1 MKKPSRRQ
9 MLHALC
15 IGLAATGVVG
25 CVDHDY
31 DLSED
36 IDVTIQLGGDNL
48 TLPGSSTDQ
57 LFLSKILDLEQG
69 SSIKAVE
76 NDGEYGLAKGDY
88 VLIQD
93 GNSSPSRFEVPEVS
107 LDHINGST
115 STTVLPEFYNPGGQS
130 VISNPID
137 MIHNT
142 IRLSDDNVT
151 RDLVSLESA
160 DMDVKMKLN
169 VRYTSSDFTGTA
181 YVEKGYT
188 ITFDKCWTVEVGD
201 EATAQYLESVNP
213 YTLRFKQRYGIS
225 PDHGLSAR
233 VRLVRADLTGLPA
246 GQGLYAPG
254 KFLIENQVVSSGDV
268 SIDVADLPA
277 GSRANITVVS
287 EISVSDARLLKVRG
301 IVDPKINISETKFD
315 INDIPDFLSD
325 PENHLDL
332 SNPQVTL
339 SITNNSPLPITLNGR
354 LTSYS
359 KGNEIT
365 EVGIGESYGTAPVIA
380 HANGTTDI
388 IISRAPVAGAADN
401 IVVPELSTLLN
412 TIPDLISFH
421 DAVSK
426 AVPQVSEFILGSTY
440 TFDCDYT
447 AVIPLAFGDAMQL
460 HYSHIDDNWDE
471 DLEKYNFN
479 TAVVTADVVNTIPL
493 DMTPDAV
500 ALDAHGN
507 DYTTIDVDVDGTVS
521 AGTIAQPSV
530 TQLKITLKSTGKNI
544 SGLDGVKLLFYAT
557 ANDSFTG
564 TNLNKDQAVKFENIK
579 ITLKGGVLVDL
590 NN

>member
-1 MKKPSRRQ
+1 

-15 IGLAATGVVG
+15 IGIAATGAVS
-25 CVDHDY
+25 CIDHDY

-48 TLPGSSTDQ
+48 TLPGSSTDR

-88 VLIQD
+88 VLIQE
-93 GNSSPSRFEVPEVS
+93 GNSSPSLFDVPEVT
-107 LDHINGST
+107 LGHINGST
-115 STTVLPEFYNPGGQS
+115 STTELPEFYNPGGQS
-130 VISNPID
+130 VISNPTD

-142 IRLSDDNVT
+142 IHLADDNVT

-169 VRYTSSDFTGTA
+169 LHYTSSDFSGTA

-188 ITFDKCWTVEVGD
+188 ITFDKCWTVEAGD
-201 EATAQYLESVNP
+201 EATAQYLESVNH
-213 YTLRFKQRYGIS
+213 YTLRFKERCGIS
-225 PDHGLSAR
+225 PGHGLSAR
-233 VRLVRADLTGLPA
+233 VRLVKADLTGLPA

-268 SIDVADLPA
+268 SIDAADLPE
-277 GSRANITVVS
+277 GSRANITVVA
-287 EISVSDARLLKVRG
+287 ETSVSDARLLKVRG
-301 IVDPKINISETKFD
+301 IVDPEINISETNFN

-325 PENHLDL
+325 PENRLDL

-339 SITNNSPLPITLNGR
+339 SITNNSPLPITLDGR

-359 KGNEIT
+359 KGNEIA
-365 EVGIGESYGTAPVIA
+365 EVGIGQSYGTAPIIA
-380 HANGTTDI
+380 RANSTTDI
-388 IISRAPVAGAADN
+388 VISRTPVAGAAGN
-401 IVVPELSTLLN
+401 IVVPDLSTLLN

-421 DAVSK
+421 DVVSK
-426 AVPQVSEFILGSTY
+426 AVPQVSEYTLGSTY

-460 HYSHIDDNWDE
+460 HYTHIEDDWDK
-471 DLEKYNFN
+471 DLEKYNFS

-493 DMTPDAV
+493 DMAPSAL
-500 ALDAHGN
+500 ALDAQGN
-507 DYTTIDVDVDGTVS
+507 DYPTIDVDVDGTVS
-521 AGTIAQPSV
+521 AGSIALPSV

-544 SGLDGVKLLFYAT
+544 NGLDGVKLLFYAT

-564 TNLNKDQAVKFENIK
+564 TNLNKDQAVRFENIK

>member
-1 MKKPSRRQ
+1 

-107 LDHINGST
+107 LGHINGST
-115 STTVLPEFYNPGGQS
+115 STSVLPEFYNPDGQS
-130 VISNPID
+130 VISNPTD

-359 KGNEIT
+359 KGNEIA

-380 HANGTTDI
+380 HANGTTEI

-460 HYSHIDDNWDE
+460 HYTHIDDNWDE

>member
-1 MKKPSRRQ
+1 

-57 LFLSKILDLEQG
+57 LFLSKILDLEQS

-107 LDHINGST
+107 LGHINGST
-115 STTVLPEFYNPGGQS
+115 STSVLPEFYNPDGQS
-130 VISNPID
+130 VISNPTD

-359 KGNEIT
+359 KGNEIA

-460 HYSHIDDNWDE
+460 HYTHIDDNWDE

>member
-1 MKKPSRRQ
+1 

-107 LDHINGST
+107 LGHINGST
-115 STTVLPEFYNPGGQS
+115 STSVLPEFYNPDGQS
-130 VISNPID
+130 VISNPTD

-359 KGNEIT
+359 KGNEIA

>member
-1 MKKPSRRQ
+1 MKKTSRRQ

-107 LDHINGST
+107 LGHINGST
-115 STTVLPEFYNPGGQS
+115 STSVLPEFYNPDGQS
-130 VISNPID
+130 VISNPTD

-359 KGNEIT
+359 KGNEIA

>member
-1 MKKPSRRQ
+1 

-15 IGLAATGVVG
+15 IGLAATGIVG

-107 LDHINGST
+107 LGHINGST
-115 STTVLPEFYNPGGQS
+115 STSVLPEFYNPDGQS
-130 VISNPID
+130 VISNPTD

-233 VRLVRADLTGLPA
+233 VCLVRADLTGLPA

-277 GSRANITVVS
+277 GSRANITIVS

-359 KGNEIT
+359 KGNEIA

-460 HYSHIDDNWDE
+460 HYTHIDDNWDE

>member
-1 MKKPSRRQ
+1 

-15 IGLAATGVVG
+15 IGLAATGVVS

-107 LDHINGST
+107 LSHINGST
-115 STTVLPEFYNPGGQS
+115 STTALPEFYNPDGQS
-130 VISNPID
+130 VISNPTD

-233 VRLVRADLTGLPA
+233 VRLVKADLTGLPA

-359 KGNEIT
+359 KGNEIA

-460 HYSHIDDNWDE
+460 HYTHIDDNWDE

-544 SGLDGVKLLFYAT
+544 SCLDGVKLLFYAT

-564 TNLNKDQAVKFENIK
+564 TNLNKNQAVKFENIK

>member
-107 LDHINGST
+107 LGHINGST

-130 VISNPID
+130 VISNPTD

-233 VRLVRADLTGLPA
+233 VRLVKADLTGLPA

-359 KGNEIT
+359 KGNEIA
-365 EVGIGESYGTAPVIA
+365 EVGIGESYGTAPIIA

-388 IISRAPVAGAADN
+388 VISRAPVAGAADN

-460 HYSHIDDNWDE
+460 HYTHIDDNWDE

>member
-1 MKKPSRRQ
+1 

-115 STTVLPEFYNPGGQS
+115 STTVLPEFYNPDGQS
-130 VISNPID
+130 VISNPTD

-233 VRLVRADLTGLPA
+233 VCLVKADLTGLPA

-254 KFLIENQVVSSGDV
+254 KFFIENQVVSSGDV

-315 INDIPDFLSD
+315 INDIPDFLCD

-359 KGNEIT
+359 KGNEIA

-426 AVPQVSEFILGSTY
+426 AVPQVSEYTLGSTY

-460 HYSHIDDNWDE
+460 HYTHIDDNWDE

-564 TNLNKDQAVKFENIK
+564 TNLNKNQAVKFENIK

>member
-1 MKKPSRRQ
+1 

-15 IGLAATGVVG
+15 IGLAATGVVS

-48 TLPGSSTDQ
+48 TLPGSSTDR

-107 LDHINGST
+107 LGHINGST

-130 VISNPID
+130 VISNPTD

-233 VRLVRADLTGLPA
+233 VRLVKADLTGLPA

-287 EISVSDARLLKVRG
+287 EIIG
-301 IVDPKINISETKFD
+301 IRRTPA
-315 INDIPDFLSD
+315 
-325 PENHLDL
+325 
-332 SNPQVTL
+332 Q
-339 SITNNSPLPITLNGR
+339 
-354 LTSYS
+354 
-359 KGNEIT
+359 
-365 EVGIGESYGTAPVIA
+365 
-380 HANGTTDI
+380 
-388 IISRAPVAGAADN
+388 
-401 IVVPELSTLLN
+401 STR
-412 TIPDLISFH
+412 
-421 DAVSK
+421 
-426 AVPQVSEFILGSTY
+426 Y
-440 TFDCDYT
+440 R
-447 AVIPLAFGDAMQL
+447 
-460 HYSHIDDNWDE
+460 
-471 DLEKYNFN
+471 
-479 TAVVTADVVNTIPL
+479 
-493 DMTPDAV
+493 
-500 ALDAHGN
+500 
-507 DYTTIDVDVDGTVS
+507 
-521 AGTIAQPSV
+521 
-530 TQLKITLKSTGKNI
+530 
-544 SGLDGVKLLFYAT
+544 
-557 ANDSFTG
+557 
-564 TNLNKDQAVKFENIK
+564 
-579 ITLKGGVLVDL
+579 
-590 NN
+590 

>member
-9 MLHALC
+9 LLHALC
-15 IGLAATGVVG
+15 IGFAATGVVG

-36 IDVTIQLGGDNL
+36 IDLTIQLGGDNL
-48 TLPGSSTDQ
+48 TLPGSSTD
-57 LFLSKILDLEQG
+57 LLYLSKILDLEQG

-76 NDGEYGLAKGDY
+76 TDGQYGLAKGDY

-93 GNSSPSRFEVPEVS
+93 GNSTPSLFDVPEVTIG
-107 LDHINGST
+107 HINGST

-130 VISNPID
+130 TVSNPTD

-151 RDLVSLESA
+151 RDLVSLEAA
-160 DMDVKMKLN
+160 DVDVKMKLN
-169 VRYTSSDFTGTA
+169 VRYTSSDFSGTA

-225 PDHGLSAR
+225 RTEGLSAR
-233 VRLVRADLTGLPA
+233 IRLVHVDLTDLPD

-254 KFLIENQVVSSGDV
+254 KFLIENQVMSSGNV
-268 SIDVADLPA
+268 SLDVADLPA
-277 GSRANITVVS
+277 GNRANLTVVS

-301 IVDPKINISETKFD
+301 IVDPKIDISETKFD

-325 PENHLDL
+325 PENRLDL
-332 SNPQVTL
+332 SNPQITL
-339 SITNNSPLPITLNGR
+339 SITNNSPLAISLNGR
-354 LTSYS
+354 LTSYT
-359 KGNEIT
+359 KGNEIA

-380 HANGTTDI
+380 RANSTTDF
-388 IISRAPVAGAADN
+388 IISRGPVAGAADN

-426 AVPQVSEFILGSTY
+426 AIPEVSEYTLGSTY

-460 HYSHIDDNWDE
+460 YYSHIDDDWDE
-471 DLEKYNFN
+471 DLEKYNFS

-493 DMTPDAV
+493 DMAPSAV
-500 ALDAHGN
+500 ALDAQGREFS
-507 DYTTIDVDVDGTVS
+507 TIDVNVEGTVS

-530 TQLKITLKSTGKNI
+530 TQLTITLKSTGKNI
-544 SGLDGVKLLFYAT
+544 DGLDGVKLLFHAT

-564 TNLNKDQAVKFENIK
+564 TNLNKEQSVKFENIK

>member
-1 MKKPSRRQ
+1 

-107 LDHINGST
+107 LGHINGST
-115 STTVLPEFYNPGGQS
+115 STSVLPEFYNPDGQS
-130 VISNPID
+130 VISNPTD

-359 KGNEIT
+359 KGNEIA

-460 HYSHIDDNWDE
+460 HYTHIDDNWTE

-564 TNLNKDQAVKFENIK
+564 TNLNKDQSVKFENIK

>member
-15 IGLAATGVVG
+15 IGLAATGVVS

-48 TLPGSSTDQ
+48 TLPGSSTDR

-107 LDHINGST
+107 LGHINGST

-130 VISNPID
+130 VISNPTD

-233 VRLVRADLTGLPA
+233 VRLVKADLTGLPA

-359 KGNEIT
+359 KGNEIA
-365 EVGIGESYGTAPVIA
+365 EVGIGESYGTAPIIA

-388 IISRAPVAGAADN
+388 VISRAPVAGAADN

-460 HYSHIDDNWDE
+460 HYTHIDDNWDE

>member
-1 MKKPSRRQ
+1 
-9 MLHALC
+9 
-15 IGLAATGVVG
+15 
-25 CVDHDY
+25 
-31 DLSED
+31 
-36 IDVTIQLGGDNL
+36 
-48 TLPGSSTDQ
+48 
-57 LFLSKILDLEQG
+57 
-69 SSIKAVE
+69 
-76 NDGEYGLAKGDY
+76 
-88 VLIQD
+88 
-93 GNSSPSRFEVPEVS
+93 
-107 LDHINGST
+107 
-115 STTVLPEFYNPGGQS
+115 
-130 VISNPID
+130 
-137 MIHNT
+137 
-142 IRLSDDNVT
+142 
-151 RDLVSLESA
+151 
-160 DMDVKMKLN
+160 
-169 VRYTSSDFTGTA
+169 
-181 YVEKGYT
+181 
-188 ITFDKCWTVEVGD
+188 
-201 EATAQYLESVNP
+201 
-213 YTLRFKQRYGIS
+213 
-225 PDHGLSAR
+225 
-233 VRLVRADLTGLPA
+233 
-246 GQGLYAPG
+246 
-254 KFLIENQVVSSGDV
+254 
-268 SIDVADLPA
+268 
-277 GSRANITVVS
+277 
-287 EISVSDARLLKVRG
+287 
-301 IVDPKINISETKFD
+301 
-315 INDIPDFLSD
+315 
-325 PENHLDL
+325 
-332 SNPQVTL
+332 VTL

-359 KGNEIT
+359 KGNEIA
-365 EVGIGESYGTAPVIA
+365 EVGIGESYGTAPIIA

-388 IISRAPVAGAADN
+388 VISRAPGAADN

-460 HYSHIDDNWDE
+460 HYTHIDDNWDE

>member
-9 MLHALC
+9 ILHALC

-25 CVDHDY
+25 CVNHDY

-36 IDVTIQLGGDNL
+36 IDLTIQLGGDNL

-93 GNSSPSRFEVPEVS
+93 GNSSPSHFDVPEVS
-107 LDHINGST
+107 LGHINGST
-115 STTVLPEFYNPGGQS
+115 STTALPEFYNPGGQS
-130 VISNPID
+130 VISNPTD

-160 DMDVKMKLN
+160 DMDVKMRLN

-225 PDHGLSAR
+225 PDHSLSAR
-233 VRLVRADLTGLPA
+233 VRLVRADLTDLPA

-268 SIDVADLPA
+268 SIDVADLTA

-301 IVDPKINISETKFD
+301 IVDPQINISETKFD

-325 PENHLDL
+325 PENRLDL

-339 SITNNSPLPITLNGR
+339 SITNNSPLSITLNGR

-359 KGNEIT
+359 KGNEIA

-380 HANGTTDI
+380 RANGTTDI
-388 IISRAPVAGAADN
+388 VISRAPVAGAADN

-426 AVPQVSEFILGSTY
+426 AVPRVSEYTLGSTY

-460 HYSHIDDNWDE
+460 HYTHIEDEWDE
-471 DLEKYNFN
+471 DLEKYNFS

-500 ALDAHGN
+500 ALDAQGN
-507 DYTTIDVDVDGTVS
+507 DYATIDVDVDGTVS

-544 SGLDGVKLLFYAT
+544 NGLDGVKLLFYAT

>member
-1 MKKPSRRQ
+1 

-115 STTVLPEFYNPGGQS
+115 STSVLPEFYNPDGQS
-130 VISNPID
+130 VISNPTD

-301 IVDPKINISETKFD
+301 IVDPQINISETKFD

-359 KGNEIT
+359 KGNEIA

>member
-1 MKKPSRRQ
+1 

-107 LDHINGST
+107 LGHINGST
-115 STTVLPEFYNPGGQS
+115 STSVLPEFYNPDGQS
-130 VISNPID
+130 VISNPTD

-151 RDLVSLESA
+151 RNLVSLESA

-301 IVDPKINISETKFD
+301 IVNPQINISETKFD

-359 KGNEIT
+359 KGNEIA

-460 HYSHIDDNWDE
+460 HYTHIDDNWDE

>member
-1 MKKPSRRQ
+1 

-107 LDHINGST
+107 LGHINGST

-130 VISNPID
+130 VISNPTD

-233 VRLVRADLTGLPA
+233 VRLVKADLTGLPA

-354 LTSYS
+354 LTSSS
-359 KGNEIT
+359 KGNEIA

-460 HYSHIDDNWDE
+460 HYTHIDDNWDE

-544 SGLDGVKLLFYAT
+544 SGLDGVKLLFDAT

>member
-107 LDHINGST
+107 LGHINGST
-115 STTVLPEFYNPGGQS
+115 STSVLPEFYNPDGQS
-130 VISNPID
+130 VISNPTD

-359 KGNEIT
+359 KGNEIA

-564 TNLNKDQAVKFENIK
+564 TNLNKNQAVKFENIK

>member
-1 MKKPSRRQ
+1 

-130 VISNPID
+130 VISNPTD

-225 PDHGLSAR
+225 PGHGLSAR

-359 KGNEIT
+359 KGNEIA

-460 HYSHIDDNWDE
+460 HYTHIDDNWDE

>member
-1 MKKPSRRQ
+1 

-15 IGLAATGVVG
+15 IGLAATGVVS

-107 LDHINGST
+107 LGHINGST
-115 STTVLPEFYNPGGQS
+115 STSVLPEFYNPDGQS
-130 VISNPID
+130 VISNPTD

-160 DMDVKMKLN
+160 DMDVKMRLN

-233 VRLVRADLTGLPA
+233 VRLVKADLTGLPA

-254 KFLIENQVVSSGDV
+254 KFFIENQVVSSGDV

-277 GSRANITVVS
+277 GSRANITIVS

-359 KGNEIT
+359 KGNEIA
-365 EVGIGESYGTAPVIA
+365 EVGIGESYGTAPIIA

-388 IISRAPVAGAADN
+388 IISRAPVSGAADN

-564 TNLNKDQAVKFENIK
+564 TNLNKNQAVKFENIK

>member
-1 MKKPSRRQ
+1 

-107 LDHINGST
+107 LGHINGST
-115 STTVLPEFYNPGGQS
+115 STSVLPEFYNPDGQS
-130 VISNPID
+130 VISNPTD

-301 IVDPKINISETKFD
+301 IVDPQINISETKFD

-359 KGNEIT
+359 KGNEIA

-426 AVPQVSEFILGSTY
+426 AVPQVSEYILGSTY

-460 HYSHIDDNWDE
+460 HYTHIDDNWDE

-493 DMTPDAV
+493 DMTPNAV

-507 DYTTIDVDVDGTVS
+507 DYTTIDVDVEGTVS

-530 TQLKITLKSTGKNI
+530 TQLTITLKSTGKNI
-544 SGLDGVKLLFYAT
+544 DGLDGIKLLFHAT

-564 TNLNKDQAVKFENIK
+564 TNLNKEQSVKFENIK

>member
-1 MKKPSRRQ
+1 

-15 IGLAATGVVG
+15 ISLAATGVVG

-130 VISNPID
+130 VISNPTD

-201 EATAQYLESVNP
+201 EATAQYLESVNS

-359 KGNEIT
+359 KGNEIA

-557 ANDSFTG
+557 VNDSFTG

>member
-1 MKKPSRRQ
+1 

-15 IGLAATGVVG
+15 IGLAATGIVG

-107 LDHINGST
+107 LGHINGST
-115 STTVLPEFYNPGGQS
+115 STSVLPEFYNPDGQS
-130 VISNPID
+130 VISNPTD

-233 VRLVRADLTGLPA
+233 VCLVRADLTGLPA

-277 GSRANITVVS
+277 GSRANITIVS

-359 KGNEIT
+359 KGNEIA

-460 HYSHIDDNWDE
+460 HYTHIDDNWDE

-564 TNLNKDQAVKFENIK
+564 TNLNKNQAVKFENIK

>member
-1 MKKPSRRQ
+1 

-15 IGLAATGVVG
+15 IGLAATGVVS

-107 LDHINGST
+107 LGHINGST
-115 STTVLPEFYNPGGQS
+115 STTALPEFYNPGGQS
-130 VISNPID
+130 VISNPTD

-233 VRLVRADLTGLPA
+233 VRLVKADLTGLPA

-359 KGNEIT
+359 KGNEIA
-365 EVGIGESYGTAPVIA
+365 EVGIGESYGTAPIIA

-388 IISRAPVAGAADN
+388 VISRAPVAGAADN

-426 AVPQVSEFILGSTY
+426 AVPQVSEYILGSTY

-460 HYSHIDDNWDE
+460 HYTHIDDNWDE

-493 DMTPDAV
+493 DMTPNAV

-530 TQLKITLKSTGKNI
+530 TQLTITLKSTGKNI
-544 SGLDGVKLLFYAT
+544 DGLDGIKLLFHAM

-564 TNLNKDQAVKFENIK
+564 TNLNKEQSVKFENIK

>member
-1 MKKPSRRQ
+1 

-15 IGLAATGVVG
+15 IGLAATGVVS
-25 CVDHDY
+25 CVDHGY

-107 LDHINGST
+107 LGHINGST
-115 STTVLPEFYNPGGQS
+115 STTALPEFYNPDGQS
-130 VISNPID
+130 VISNPTD

-188 ITFDKCWTVEVGD
+188 ITFDKCWAVEVGD

-233 VRLVRADLTGLPA
+233 VRLVKADLTGLPA

-254 KFLIENQVVSSGDV
+254 KFFIENQVVSSGDV

-277 GSRANITVVS
+277 GSRANITIVS

-359 KGNEIT
+359 KGNEIA
-365 EVGIGESYGTAPVIA
+365 EVGIGESYGTAPIIA

-388 IISRAPVAGAADN
+388 IISRAPVSGAADN

-564 TNLNKDQAVKFENIK
+564 TNLNKNQAVKFENIK

>member
-1 MKKPSRRQ
+1 

-130 VISNPID
+130 VISNPTD

-254 KFLIENQVVSSGDV
+254 KFFIENQVVSSGDV

-359 KGNEIT
+359 KGNEIA

-460 HYSHIDDNWDE
+460 HYTHIDDNWDE

-564 TNLNKDQAVKFENIK
+564 TNLNKNQAVKFENIK

>member
-1 MKKPSRRQ
+1 

-107 LDHINGST
+107 LGHINGST
-115 STTVLPEFYNPGGQS
+115 STSVLPEFYNPDGQS
-130 VISNPID
+130 VISNPTD

-359 KGNEIT
+359 KGNEIA

-564 TNLNKDQAVKFENIK
+564 TNLNKNQAVKFENIK

>member
-9 MLHALC
+9 ILHALC

-107 LDHINGST
+107 LGHINGST
-115 STTVLPEFYNPGGQS
+115 STSVLPEFYNPDGQS
-130 VISNPID
+130 VISNPTD

-359 KGNEIT
+359 KGNEIA

-564 TNLNKDQAVKFENIK
+564 TNLNKNQAVKFENIK

>member
-1 MKKPSRRQ
+1 

-107 LDHINGST
+107 LGHINGST

-130 VISNPID
+130 VISNPTD

-254 KFLIENQVVSSGDV
+254 KFFIENQVVSSGDV

-359 KGNEIT
+359 KGNEIA

-421 DAVSK
+421 DAVSM
-426 AVPQVSEFILGSTY
+426 AVPEVSEFILGSTY

-460 HYSHIDDNWDE
+460 HYTHIDDNWDE

>member
-107 LDHINGST
+107 LGHINGST
-115 STTVLPEFYNPGGQS
+115 STTVLAEFYNPGGQS
-130 VISNPID
+130 VISNPTD

-233 VRLVRADLTGLPA
+233 VRLVKADLTGLPA

-359 KGNEIT
+359 KGNEIA

-460 HYSHIDDNWDE
+460 HYTHIDDNWDE

-493 DMTPDAV
+493 DMTPDAA
-500 ALDAHGN
+500 ALDTHGN

-544 SGLDGVKLLFYAT
+544 SGLDGVKLLFYAK

-564 TNLNKDQAVKFENIK
+564 TNLNKNQAVKFENIK

>member
-130 VISNPID
+130 VISNPTD

-254 KFLIENQVVSSGDV
+254 KFFIENQVVSSGDV

-359 KGNEIT
+359 KGNEIA

-460 HYSHIDDNWDE
+460 HYTHIDDNWDE

-564 TNLNKDQAVKFENIK
+564 TNLNKNQAVKFENIK

>member
-1 MKKPSRRQ
+1 

-107 LDHINGST
+107 LSHINGST
-115 STTVLPEFYNPGGQS
+115 STTALPEFYNPDGQS
-130 VISNPID
+130 VISNPTD

-254 KFLIENQVVSSGDV
+254 KFFIENQVVSSGDV

-359 KGNEIT
+359 KGNEIA

-460 HYSHIDDNWDE
+460 HYTHIDDNWDE

>member
-107 LDHINGST
+107 LGHINGST

-130 VISNPID
+130 VISNPTD

-233 VRLVRADLTGLPA
+233 VRLVRADLTGLAA

-359 KGNEIT
+359 KGNEIA

-460 HYSHIDDNWDE
+460 HYTHIDDNWDE

>member
-1 MKKPSRRQ
+1 

-48 TLPGSSTDQ
+48 TLPGSGTDQ

-107 LDHINGST
+107 LGHINGST

-130 VISNPID
+130 VISNPTD

-225 PDHGLSAR
+225 PDQGLSAR
-233 VRLVRADLTGLPA
+233 VRLVRADLIGLPA

-359 KGNEIT
+359 KGNEIA

-460 HYSHIDDNWDE
+460 HYTHIDDNWDE

>member
-1 MKKPSRRQ
+1 

-107 LDHINGST
+107 LGHINGST
-115 STTVLPEFYNPGGQS
+115 STSVLPEFYNPDGQS
-130 VISNPID
+130 VISNPTD

-359 KGNEIT
+359 KGNEIA

-460 HYSHIDDNWDE
+460 HYTHIDDNWTE

>member
-1 MKKPSRRQ
+1 

-130 VISNPID
+130 VISNPTD

-201 EATAQYLESVNP
+201 EASAQYLESVNP

-254 KFLIENQVVSSGDV
+254 KFFIENQVVSSGDV

-359 KGNEIT
+359 KGNEIA

-460 HYSHIDDNWDE
+460 HYTHIDDNWDE

-564 TNLNKDQAVKFENIK
+564 TNLNKNQAVKFENIK

>member
-1 MKKPSRRQ
+1 

-107 LDHINGST
+107 LGHINGST

-130 VISNPID
+130 VISNPTD

-225 PDHGLSAR
+225 PNHGLSAR
-233 VRLVRADLTGLPA
+233 VRLVKADLTGLPA

-359 KGNEIT
+359 KGNEIA

-426 AVPQVSEFILGSTY
+426 AVPRVSEFILGSTY

-544 SGLDGVKLLFYAT
+544 DGLDGIKLLFHAT

-564 TNLNKDQAVKFENIK
+564 TNLNKEQSVKFENIK

>member
-1 MKKPSRRQ
+1 

-15 IGLAATGVVG
+15 IGLAATGVVS

-107 LDHINGST
+107 LGHINGST
-115 STTVLPEFYNPGGQS
+115 STSVLPEFYNPDGQS
-130 VISNPID
+130 VISNPTD

-233 VRLVRADLTGLPA
+233 VRLVKADLTGLPA

-287 EISVSDARLLKVRG
+287 EISVSNARLLKVRG

-359 KGNEIT
+359 KGNEIA

-460 HYSHIDDNWDE
+460 HYTHIDDNWDE